1 MAGRHHSDKGL
12 MGIGTLIIFIAV
24 ILVAAVAA
32 IVLIS
37 TSGSLE
43 QRALSTGKQTEED
56 VSTGVR
62 VFSVIASDA
71 SDDRTVDH
79 FEMLLRLQ
87 PGSEAIRFSNAI
99 ITIDTYNG
107 SSELVFGGVVSNT
120 SNTTGNTSTSGYTVQ
135 YLSTGT
141 AYQETYFNIG
151 DVVKVSF
158 DTGFAIGERET
169 VRIQIIPEAGQLTHV
184 EFVTPTAMTR
194 RRIFVYP

>member
-1 MAGRHHSDKGL
+1 

-43 QRALSTGKQTEED
+43 QRALATGKQTEED
-56 VSTGVR
+56 VSTGTR

-87 PGSEAIRFSNAI
+87 PGSEPIRFPHAI

-107 SSELVFGGVVSNT
+107 SSELTFAGVVANT
-120 SNTTGNTSTSGYTVQ
+120 SNDTTENTSASGYTVQ

-141 AYQETYFNIG
+141 AYQENYFNIG

-169 VRIQIIPEAGQLTHV
+169 VRIQIIPESGQLTHV